1 MHLLSHKVDRLDE
14 STRLFKANRCYRIG
28 IAAIAGRGT
37 SASAAVWPDDAADM
51 GAADAIGLALRLR
64 LQNLEPKE
72 ERRRSV

>member
-1 MHLLSHKVDRLDE
+1 MKNRNNKIIVAEINHK
-14 STRLFKANRCYRIG
+14 STPEMGARVPSIKK
-28 IAAIAGRGT
+28 
-37 SASAAVWPDDAADM
+37 PDDAADM